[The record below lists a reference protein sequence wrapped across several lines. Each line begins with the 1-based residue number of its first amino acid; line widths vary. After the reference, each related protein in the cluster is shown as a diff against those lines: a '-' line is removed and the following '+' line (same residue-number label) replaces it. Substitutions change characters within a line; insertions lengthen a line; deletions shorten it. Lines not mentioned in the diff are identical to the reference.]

1 MPFGALGSATPAAR
15 GCSWQDIFHGF
26 FPPTLNDS
34 STGAPPLPRDPP
46 SSGGGHFPLSH
57 AETFLS
63 QMSAL
68 SSHPRPPGLF
78 PLSLTF
84 PCFHSMPGT
93 SAWVLLILTESHG
106 REQKG
111 GWGLEKW
118 KSGLG
123 DTVGK
128 PSPAERSGGT
138 CAHPLVHWE
147 GAGSHPGTEPCPH
160 SGHSRSRAWRD
171 KENNPQELISLI
183 WEQLPGQGQRLHT
196 NSISGVK
203 IPSALIAG
211 SALFIIPPKGIL
223 L

>member
-1 MPFGALGSATPAAR
+1 MTQAQGLHHCPGLLPAPGEGIFLSLTLRLSFPKCQPFPPIPDPL
-15 GCSWQDIFHGF
+15 GCS
-26 FPPTLNDS
+26 
-34 STGAPPLPRDPP
+34 
-46 SSGGGHFPLSH
+46 
-57 AETFLS
+57 
-63 QMSAL
+63 
-68 SSHPRPPGLF
+68 

-93 SAWVLLILTESHG
+93 SAWVLLILTESHC

-123 DTVGK
+123 DTMGK
-128 PSPAERSGGT
+128 PSPAEQSGGT

-147 GAGSHPGTEPCPH
+147 GAESHPGTEPCPH

-171 KENNPQELISLI
+171 KENNPRELALI
-183 WEQLPGQGQRLHT
+183 WEQLPGQGQMLHT

-203 IPSALIAG
+203 IPSTFIAG